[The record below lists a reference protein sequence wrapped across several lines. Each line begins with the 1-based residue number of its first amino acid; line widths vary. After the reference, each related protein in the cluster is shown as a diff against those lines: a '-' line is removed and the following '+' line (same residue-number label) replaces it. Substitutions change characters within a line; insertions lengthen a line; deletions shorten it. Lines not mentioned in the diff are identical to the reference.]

1 MLTYFL
7 FPILLC
13 LNAPAVLGANYA
25 LSEAIIGP
33 AFYDKFIW
41 FYAADPS
48 HGRVF
53 VHPSFLLL
61 VFSLV

>member
-1 MLTYFL
+1 MQTYFL
-7 FPILLC
+7 IFVLLY
-13 LNAPAVLGANYA
+13 LYAPAVLGANYA

-48 HGRVF
+48 HGRVYARLPF
-53 VHPSFLLL
+53 VPA
-61 VFSLV
+61 